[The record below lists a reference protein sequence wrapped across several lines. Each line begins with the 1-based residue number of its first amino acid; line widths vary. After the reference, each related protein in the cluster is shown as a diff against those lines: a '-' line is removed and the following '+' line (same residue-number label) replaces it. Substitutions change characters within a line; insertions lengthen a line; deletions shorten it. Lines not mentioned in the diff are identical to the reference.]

1 MSITLGGKRRLFEVE
16 VGIDANTSVAK
27 GGEWV
32 LVPKVATA
40 RMLTALWNHKDA
52 DSPALLDEAYR
63 AALAAAPP
71 AKVVEL
77 PLPHFGDLTER
88 QIGQNE
94 MLAEIKRRAK

>member
-1 MSITLGGKRRLFEVE
+1 MRVI
-16 VGIDANTSVAK
+16 IIPDD
-27 GGEWV
+27 GEWV

-71 AKVVEL
+71 VKVVEL
-77 PLPHFGDLTER
+77 PER
-88 QIGQNE
+88 KDIKRGLLEYSELWHRADAWNAC
-94 MLAEIKRRAK
+94 LDEIERRAKG